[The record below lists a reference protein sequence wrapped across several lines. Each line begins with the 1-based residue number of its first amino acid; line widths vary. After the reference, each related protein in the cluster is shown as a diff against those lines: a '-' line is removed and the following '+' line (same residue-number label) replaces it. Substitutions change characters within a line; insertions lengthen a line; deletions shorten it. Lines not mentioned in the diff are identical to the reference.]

1 MNTELKNKNIA
12 ILAED
17 QYEDL
22 ELWYPLLRMQEAG
35 TNVVVVGMPDLRT
48 FESKHGYPV
57 NVSAVASEVSAD
69 DFDAIIIPG
78 GYAPDKMRRHQA
90 MLDLVRNMFRQ
101 GKPVAMIC
109 HAGWVGIS
117 AGIVDG
123 KRVTSTTAIRDD
135 LVNAGAEWVDAEV
148 VQDGNLIT
156 SRSPKDLPAFCKKII
171 ENMREPF
178 PA

>member
-1 MNTELKNKNIA
+1 MTTDLENRNIA

-17 QYEDL
+17 QYEDM
-22 ELWYPLLRMQEAG
+22 ELWYPLLRMKEAG
-35 TNVVVVGMPDLRT
+35 ASVAVVGMPDLRT

-57 NVSAVASEVSAD
+57 NVSALASEISPD
-69 DFDAIIIPG
+69 DFDAVIIPG

-90 MLDLVRNMFRQ
+90 MLDFVHQMYEQ
-101 GKPVAMIC
+101 GKIVAMIC

-117 AGIVDG
+117 AGIVNG
-123 KRVTSTTAIRDD
+123 KQVTSTTSIRDD
-135 LVNAGAEWVDAEV
+135 LVNAGANWVDAEN

-156 SRSPKDLPAFCKKII
+156 SRGPKDLPAFCQKII
-171 ENMREPF
+171 AALQEAI